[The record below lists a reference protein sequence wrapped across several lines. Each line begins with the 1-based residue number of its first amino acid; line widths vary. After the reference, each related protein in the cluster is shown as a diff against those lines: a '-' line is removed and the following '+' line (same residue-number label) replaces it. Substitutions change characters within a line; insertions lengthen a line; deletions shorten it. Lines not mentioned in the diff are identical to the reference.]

1 MMYMPYNLLKILQ
14 LFLKSPLHEL
24 QIFIQFEPYLISRL
38 SCYVLFPSLCIN
50 FTGLYLFLTT
60 FPYCSNYKTFSICYY
75 LHETPLTLFAQLQ
88 VSRQSDVFAFIH
100 FNSLGNIIPQFH
112 QEPSV
117 SLSSV
122 YVGLSLGLYPL
133 HERNMYP

>member
-1 MMYMPYNLLKILQ
+1 MMYMPHNLLKILQ

-24 QIFIQFEPYLISRL
+24 QIFIQYELYLISRFSCQCSFLL
-38 SCYVLFPSLCIN
+38 SASILLAFVYSLLLSPTAQIIKN
-50 FTGLYLFLTT
+50 
-60 FPYCSNYKTFSICYY
+60 FSICYY
-75 LHETPLTLFAQLQ
+75 LHETPLTLFAQLHD
-88 VSRQSDVFAFIH
+88 SRQSDAFACIH

-117 SLSSV
+117 SLFSV
-122 YVGLSLGLYPL
+122 YMGLSEGLHSL

>member
-1 MMYMPYNLLKILQ
+1 MCSFLLSASIL
-14 LFLKSPLHEL
+14 LAFIYSLLLSPTA
-24 QIFIQFEPYLISRL
+24 QIIRPLA
-38 SCYVLFPSLCIN
+38 
-50 FTGLYLFLTT
+50 
-60 FPYCSNYKTFSICYY
+60 CYY